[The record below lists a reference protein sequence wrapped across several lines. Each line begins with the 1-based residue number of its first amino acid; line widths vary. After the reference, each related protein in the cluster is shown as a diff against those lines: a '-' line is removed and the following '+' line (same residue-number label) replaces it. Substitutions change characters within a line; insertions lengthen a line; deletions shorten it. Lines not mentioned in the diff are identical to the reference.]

1 MQDNNSP
8 NNVNSNHQPASTTS
22 TASSNAAP
30 STSTNN
36 NKSSG
41 STVANSSYPQTTH
54 DNVDPKVAKLKK
66 LIYEDKVT
74 DLNQLRTIAWN
85 GIINEERPLV
95 WKLLLGYVPAIRAK
109 REVALQHKQAEY
121 QHLVEQYY
129 YNRQENDDIYRQIHI
144 DIPRMQPLI
153 SIFQQPIVQGIF
165 ERILYIWS
173 IRHPASGYVQGMND
187 LVTPFFVTYLSA
199 FVPGHCFSSV
209 ETFDVSQLS
218 DEVLAS
224 VESDC
229 YWSFNKLL
237 DSIQDNYTFAQPGIQ
252 RLVNQLSRVVSRADR
267 ALHEHLERNSVQYLQ
282 FAFRWMNNLLIR
294 EIPLR
299 CIIRLW
305 DTYLSEG
312 AVTATY
318 VPSSNFSNS
327 SELTSWT
334 VNSGTPFASAFHLFV
349 CAAFLRF
356 WSKSLLQEKD
366 FQGLMLRLQNLPS
379 FHWSNREIEM
389 LVADAYQ
396 LKYAFSPNHLKL

>member
-1 MQDNNSP
+1 M
-8 NNVNSNHQPASTTS
+8 
-22 TASSNAAP
+22 
-30 STSTNN
+30 
-36 NKSSG
+36 
-41 STVANSSYPQTTH
+41 
-54 DNVDPKVAKLKK
+54 
-66 LIYEDKVT
+66 T

>member
-36 NKSSG
+36 NRSSG

-66 LIYEDKVT
+66 LIYEDEVT